1 MGETNLTESC
11 TILETVYL
19 DIEEIIAGKL
29 DGLLNRSITENILPS
44 ETFTEKLIALTTTEN
59 LKLIMPTVPIS
70 VVIKMKI
77 NGSYFNH
84 LHQLLLLLNP
94 LFLQLLQPNQLLL
107 LINPIFHLYMYPLLT
122 LTLVKENQMLK
133 FLQINGL
140 I

>member
-1 MGETNLTESC
+1 MGTVKLVNLSLLPHLKKLIYQKDGSTLSDIPDYVCPLDLLMEISNNKNVVTENLYYGKLKEPKNLTESC

-44 ETFTEKLIALTTTEN
+44 ETFTEKLIVLTTTEK

-77 NGSYFNH
+77 NGSH
-84 LHQLLLLLNP
+84 
-94 LFLQLLQPNQLLL
+94 
-107 LINPIFHLYMYPLLT
+107 
-122 LTLVKENQMLK
+122 
-133 FLQINGL
+133 
-140 I
+140 